1 MCRRQNLRGRTAYAS
16 FRTHRTLYALY
27 QSPNTGYRRLLKARR
42 AACTGFSTVAG
53 KQATNTKKLGIKL
66 NDICRCVLSRCPSDV
81 PACHTTAAG
90 TGEVASKNAGSRRA
104 NGIGKPDLG
113 RTPLE
118 TLSLYAPLAL
128 RQKRRIPASSVRLR
142 CPFQWRSSCLD
153 TSTDSALVD
162 AGAKHVR
169 RWHGRIVWGTGAL
182 SVQARRDRPTGNRDS
197 TGSWKR
203 SRY

>member
-104 NGIGKPDLG
+104 NGIGKPDLD

-118 TLSLYAPLAL
+118 TISLYAPLAL
-128 RQKRRIPASSVRLR
+128 RQKRRIRPFAYAVRSNGEAAVPILLQI
-142 CPFQWRSSCLD
+142 PHW
-153 TSTDSALVD
+153 STPV
-162 AGAKHVR
+162 
-169 RWHGRIVWGTGAL
+169 L
-182 SVQARRDRPTGNRDS
+182 SMCEG
-197 TGSWKR
+197 GMGE
-203 SRY
+203 